1 MISLSLHRGTFP
13 RGHVVLSALLI
24 VTFVGLVGADLR
36 CKYRSLS
43 PADHGQTQQSQSS
56 GQQSRFSDC
65 LCAYHG
71 VSTAMPSDGATLL
84 PGLEVVGASFSFDP
98 VIHLATSPMSLTARA
113 PPAA

>member
-1 MISLSLHRGTFP
+1 MVSLMQSKSSRFWHNALT
-13 RGHVVLSALLI
+13 LTLLI
-24 VTFVGLVGADLR
+24 TFVGLVGADLR

-43 PADHGQTQQSQSS
+43 SADHGQTQQSQSS

-65 LCAYHG
+65 LCAHHG

-84 PGLEVVGASFSFDP
+84 LGLEVVGASLAFDP

-113 PPAA
+113 PPAV